1 MDPQQAFCPNAA
13 CPDKGLRG
21 RGNIGVHSTKER
33 RYRCYTCGKTF
44 AATRGTPY
52 YRLHHAAEMLT
63 MVVTLLSL
71 GCPLQ
76 AIVVA
81 FSLDER
87 TVRAWWLRSGHHSE
101 QVHTHLVQAGQVDLG
116 HVQADE
122 LWVKLRQGRLWQAM
136 AMAVPSRL
144 WLGGVLSPQRDETL
158 IRTLLERVRAC
169 ARSLVVLVCV
179 DGLASYVTAVRQV
192 FRVPVRV
199 HKRGRPRLVL
209 PPTVLLAQVVKQAK
223 KRRVVGVTQRVVVG
237 TGKAVA
243 AVLAATHS
251 GRQIN
256 TAYIERLNATF
267 RACLVPL
274 TRRGRRL
281 VRDVALL
288 HAGMFLVGTTYN
300 FCWVHRSLRVR
311 AGLARPWQERTPAMA
326 AGLTDHVWTVQ
337 EVLRYQVPPA
347 PYVAPKRRGRPPKLR
362 SEVVSLPKRRGRPPK
377 PRSPG
382 VAA

>member
-1 MDPQQAFCPNAA
+1 MDPQETFCPNAA
-13 CPDKGLRG
+13 CPAKGVRG
-21 RGNIGVHSTKER
+21 QGNIGVHSRKER
-33 RYRCYTCGKTF
+33 RYRCHTCGKTF

-52 YRLHHAAEMLT
+52 YRLHHAAEVLT

-81 FSLDER
+81 FGLDER
-87 TVRAWWLRSGHHSE
+87 TVRAWWLHSGQHSE
-101 QVHTHLVQAGQVDLG
+101 QVHTHLVQAGRVDLG

-122 LWVKLRQGRLWQAM
+122 LWVKMRQGRVWQAM

-144 WLGGVLSPQRDETL
+144 WLGGVLSPQRDESL
-158 IRTLLERVRAC
+158 IRTLMERVRTCAC
-169 ARSLVVLVCV
+169 SLAVLVCV
-179 DGLASYVTAVRQV
+179 DGLASYVTAVRHV
-192 FRVPVRV
+192 FRVPIPT
-199 HKRGRPRLVL
+199 HKPGRPRLVL
-209 PPTVLLAQVVKQAK
+209 PPTVLVAQVVKQAK
-223 KRRVVGVTQRVVVG
+223 KRRVVGVTQRVVLG
-237 TGKAVA
+237 TAKAVA

-281 VRDVALL
+281 VRDVSLL
-288 HAGMFLVGTTYN
+288 QAGMFLVGTAYN

-311 AGLARPWQERTPAMA
+311 AGLAGAWQERTPALA
-326 AGLTDHVWTVQ
+326 AGLTDHVWTMQ
-337 EVLRYQVPPA
+337 EMLGYHVPPA
-347 PYVAPKRRGRPPKLR
+347 PYVAPKRRGRPPKPKA
-362 SEVVSLPKRRGRPPK
+362 EAVSPPTRRGRPPK
-377 PRSPG
+377 PRPTE